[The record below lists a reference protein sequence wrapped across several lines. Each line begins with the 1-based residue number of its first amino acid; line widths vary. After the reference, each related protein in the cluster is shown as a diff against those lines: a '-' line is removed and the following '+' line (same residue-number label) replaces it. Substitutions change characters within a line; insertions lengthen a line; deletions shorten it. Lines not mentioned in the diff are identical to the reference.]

1 MVINTKPEYYF
12 SENSSYVIAGGLGGL
27 GRSAARWMAS
37 RGARNLILLSRS
49 GARSEAAVALIEE
62 LNGMGVHVE
71 ASPCDVTD
79 ADLLSTVLARCAETI
94 PPIRGCIQASVQL
107 RDSIIENMT
116 LEDWKLGIKPKVD
129 GTWNL
134 HTLLPR
140 GMDFFICFSSAS
152 GIIGSG
158 GTANYAAGN
167 TYMDAF
173 VEQRIM
179 QGEKATSL
187 DLGWMAAEG
196 VAAESSFLKAGL
208 AAVGYLMPISQAEF
222 HALLDYH
229 CDSRLDFATPTTCRA
244 IIGLETPAA
253 MRAKGLPEPHW
264 MQRAT
269 FRHLRQ
275 MGLDG
280 PSSNQSEKAIDYAA
294 LFRDAVT
301 VEDRAEIV
309 LQGLVRKL
317 SRALSIPPEDLDPSK
332 PLYVYGVDSLLAVE
346 LRNYFA
352 KEMRVDLAIF
362 DIMNGSNFQAVSM
375 TVASKSHFSHDS

>member
-1 MVINTKPEYYF
+1 MVIDTKPEYHF

-49 GARSEAAVALIEE
+49 GARSKAAVTLIEE
-62 LNGMGVHVE
+62 LNATGVHVE

-79 ADLLSTVLARCAETI
+79 ANLLSTVLARCAETM
-94 PPIRGCIQASVQL
+94 PQIRGCIQASMQL
-107 RDSIIENMT
+107 KDAIIENMT
-116 LEDWKLGIKPKVD
+116 LNDWKLGIEAKVQ

-134 HTLLPR
+134 HTLLPQ

-173 VEQRIM
+173 VEHRIM
-179 QGEKATSL
+179 QNEKAISL

-196 VAAESSFLKAGL
+196 VAAESSFLSAGL
-208 AAVGYLMPISQAEF
+208 AAAGYLMPISQTEF

-229 CDSRLDFATPTTCRA
+229 CDSRLEIATPLTCRA

-253 MRAKGLPEPHW
+253 MRAKGLPEPQW

-269 FRHLRQ
+269 FRHLQQ

-280 PSSNQSEKAIDYAA
+280 PSLNQSQKIIDYAA
-294 LFRDAVT
+294 LFRDATT
-301 VEDRAEIV
+301 VEDRAQIV
-309 LQGLVRKL
+309 LEGLVRKL
-317 SRALSIPPEDLDPSK
+317 SRALSIPQEDLDPSR
-332 PLYVYGVDSLLAVE
+332 PLHVYGVDSLLAVE
-346 LRNYFA
+346 LLNYFA
-352 KEMRVDLAIF
+352 KEMGVDLAIF
-362 DIMNGSNFQAVSM
+362 DITNGSSFQAISL
-375 TVASKSHFSHDS
+375 TVARKSPICHSS

>member
-1 MVINTKPEYYF
+1 
-12 SENSSYVIAGGLGGL
+12 
-27 GRSAARWMAS
+27 MAS
-37 RGARNLILLSRS
+37 RGARHLILLSRS
-49 GARSEAAVALIEE
+49 GACSEAAVTLIEE
-62 LNGMGVHVE
+62 LNAIGVHVE

-79 ADLLSTVLARCAETI
+79 ADMLSTMLARCFETM
-94 PPIRGCIQASVQL
+94 PPIRGCMQASMQL
-107 RDSIIENMT
+107 KDAIIENMT
-116 LEDWKLGIKPKVD
+116 LEDWNMGIKPKVQ

-134 HTLLPR
+134 HTLLPW

-173 VEQRIM
+173 VENRIM

-196 VAAESSFLKAGL
+196 VAAESSFLSAGL

-222 HALLDYH
+222 HALLDHH
-229 CDSRLDFATPTTCRA
+229 CDPSLDIATPLTCRA

-253 MRAKGLPEPHW
+253 MHSKGLPEPHW

-269 FRHLRQ
+269 FRHLQ
-275 MGLDG
+275 QVGMDG
-280 PSSNQSEKAIDYAA
+280 PSLNQFNQAIDYAA
-294 LFRDAVT
+294 LFRAAGT
-301 VEDRAEIV
+301 LEDRAQIV

-317 SRALSIPPEDLDPSK
+317 SRALSIPQEDLDPSK

-352 KEMRVDLAIF
+352 KEMGVDLAIF
-362 DIMNGSNFQAVSM
+362 DIMNGSNFEAVSM
-375 TVASKSHFSHDS
+375 SVATKSQFSHSPQSM